1 MIVKRMHFNK
11 PQLRSY
17 IIGAPVEILVAGRAM
32 GKTTRVLA
40 RKSAQNFFGTMPR
53 GTGIILNSTYTQA
66 LTRTLKE
73 LIRGWQDLGYVDGHH
88 FIVGKRP
95 SEKWKKMWKM
105 PPPFAPPQDYKYV
118 ISWWNGAVAQLIS
131 QERPQSSNGM
141 SVDWII
147 ADELKNI
154 NEKKLNTELLP
165 ANRGV
170 IPAFAKNIYHHG
182 QCYTTD
188 MPIGTG
194 GKWILD
200 YYNKM
205 DLEIVNRI
213 WEAQAVRFK
222 LSTLLKKETRSIFR
236 DELKKQIVVL
246 DQEIYDLRRGVK
258 DINSEEL
265 PRRLVYYHE
274 ASTLENIHALGTEY
288 ILDLLRQNST
298 FEFDTQILNLKPT
311 RLEDGFYPDFDE
323 EVHGYFAENESY
335 FDNLEYDPFNVEL
348 DCRKDRD
355 LISSAPL
362 HMAMDYNRRIHPISV
377 GQVTHN
383 EIRSIKGIHALYP
396 EKLKQA
402 VDKFCEYYRHHKR
415 KFVYFWYDHT
425 AVGDMYETRMCDD
438 VIAILRKNDWIV
450 QEMYIGQQPGHE
462 ERYRMWGDLLTDSGK
477 YKYSYR
483 INRECCD
490 KLILSKTLAEA
501 EQRKDGFGK
510 SKKTEHDPNFPAE
523 ESTHYSDAED
533 TWVFGV
539 LESGLFTGTEDKGG
553 GGIIT

>member
-1 MIVKRMHFNK
+1 MKARTMITEKKHFNK
-11 PQLRSY
+11 PQLRSLA
-17 IIGAPVEILVAGRAM
+17 IDAPTEYFVAGRGT
-32 GKTTRVLA
+32 GKTVGVLA
-40 RKSAQNFFGTMPR
+40 RKSAHRYFGTMPR
-53 GTGIILNSTYTQA
+53 STGVILNSTYTQA
-66 LTRTLKE
+66 FSRTLTE
-73 LIRGWQDLGYVDGHH
+73 LVRGWQMLGYQEDVH

-95 SEKWKKMWKM
+95 PEKWKKMWNWV
-105 PPPFAPPQDYKYV
+105 PPFAPPQDYKYV
-118 ISWWNGAVAQLIS
+118 ISWWNGAVAKMVS
-131 QERPQSSNGM
+131 QERAGSSNGITI
-141 SVDWII
+141 DWII
-147 ADELKNI
+147 GDELKYI
-154 NEKKLNTELLP
+154 NEEKLKSDLLP
-165 ANRGV
+165 ANRGI
-170 IPAFAKNIYHHG
+170 IPAFADNPYHHG
-182 QCYTTD
+182 QTYTTD
-188 MPIGTG
+188 MPVGTG
-194 GKWILD
+194 GRWIL
-200 YYNKM
+200 NMAEKM
-205 DLEIVNRI
+205 DKGKVNRI
-213 WEAQAVRFK
+213 LEVQSAKYQLKNFLKNCVDEK
-222 LSTLLKKETRSIFR
+222 LTT
-236 DELKKQIVVL
+236 ELKKQIIVL
-246 DQEIYDLRRGVK
+246 DEELNDLRKG
-258 DINSEEL
+258 
-265 PRRLVYYHE
+265 LVYYHE
-274 ASTLENIHALGTEY
+274 ASTLDNIHAFGLEPLK
-288 ILDLLRQNST
+288 IQIRDSSIFL
-298 FEFDTQILNLKPT
+298 FDTQILNLKPT

-335 FDNLEYDPFNVEL
+335 FDNLEYDPFNVQL
-348 DCRKDRD
+348 DCRKDKD

-377 GQVTHN
+377 GQVTPT

-402 VDKFCEYYRHHKR
+402 VDKFCEYYRQHKR

-438 VIAILRKNDWIV
+438 VIAILRKNGWIV

-477 YKYSYR
+477 YKYSYK

-539 LESGLFTGTEDKGG
+539 LESGLFTGNEDKGG